1 MSKRVLILGASG
13 QDGLILSRALS
24 NDGFSVVGA
33 CRSKEGLSTF
43 TKYAPNA
50 GGKVLDIRNFKD
62 VLGIIC
68 ETEPHVIYNLAA
80 VSSVHESWAKPQEV
94 FDINLL
100 GALNVFESV
109 RLSGLPGTK
118 VYQASSS
125 EMFGGGAGQLSER
138 SPFFPK
144 SPYAVSKLAAHN
156 LTMMYRESYGVFASS
171 GILFNHESP
180 LRSENFVSRRVSK
193 QAAEI
198 YQGIRGKIEVGN
210 LESSRDWGW
219 APDYV
224 QAMRLIMDAADP
236 GDFIVSSGDSKTIAE
251 LVQAA
256 LSAIGLHDWENY
268 VAIDTTYRRPN
279 DPNRSVG
286 NSAKIRKELGWLPS
300 KSFEDMVSEMVR
312 YDISLIET
320 SGESEIFWSPG

>member
-33 CRSKEGLSTF
+33 CRSEKGLATLS
-43 TKYAPNA
+43 KYAPNA
-50 GGKVLDIRNFKD
+50 TGKVLDIRNFND
-62 VLGIIC
+62 VLSVIC
-68 ETEPHVIYNLAA
+68 QTEPDVIYNLAA
-80 VSSVHESWAKPQEV
+80 ASSVHESWAKPHEV
-94 FDINLL
+94 FDANLL

-125 EMFGGGAGQLSER
+125 EMFGGGVGKLSEE

-156 LTMMYRESYGVFASS
+156 LTIMYRESYGLFASS

-180 LRSENFVSRRVSK
+180 LRSESFVSRRISK

-198 YQGIRGKIEVGN
+198 HLGVRGKIEVGN

-224 QAMRLIMDAADP
+224 QAMRLIMDHRDP
-236 GDFIVSSGDSKTIAE
+236 SDFIVSSGEAKTIAE

-256 LSAIGLHDWENY
+256 LAAIGIHDWQNF
-268 VAIDTTYRRPN
+268 VTIDTGYHRPN
-279 DPNRSVG
+279 DPNKSVG
-286 NSAKIRKELGWLPS
+286 NSSKIRTELGWLPS
-300 KSFEDMVSEMVR
+300 KTFEGMVSEMVH
-312 YDISLIET
+312 YDIFLLKS